1 MNLSSLDNVQPEPVL
16 NSEQKPIVIPSAQV
30 SANALVVRCLSIR
43 QKSKKNTKHIGNG
56 LRRNVYKRDNNK
68 CLRCGSRE
76 DLSIDHIVPV
86 IKGGVKAK
94 FNLQTLCVPC
104 NCWKGD
110 RIIDF
115 RQ

>member
-1 MNLSSLDNVQPEPVL
+1 MIAPTSCVAIGNT
-16 NSEQKPIVIPSAQV
+16 
-30 SANALVVRCLSIR
+30 LVVRCLSIQVR
-43 QKSKKNTKHIGNG
+43 PEKYTRNIGNG
-56 LRRNVYKRDNNK
+56 LRRNVYNRDKNK
-68 CLRCGSRE
+68 CLRCGSKD

-94 FNLQTLCVPC
+94 FNLQTLCRTC
-104 NCWKGD
+104 NTWKGD